1 MYSDKIKKVLQMRKL
16 IPSVITVLFLFTL
29 TSCKGTDI
37 FGDYSLTYSYSSQC
51 SETSDGAKAEST
63 LSIMADSS
71 VFAETTNELK
81 SDDSTVELIM
91 FTDKV
96 NQGGLAKV
104 TIKGKKDTV
113 YSIKL
118 FLSSGL
124 SKSASLRD
132 KTSDS
137 DGTVS
142 WTWRISANISNGDY
156 PILIEENNKTV
167 LQTRITVV
175 SSED

>member
-1 MYSDKIKKVLQMRKL
+1 MRKL
-16 IPSVITVLFLFTL
+16 IPTVISALFLLTF

-37 FGDYSLTYSYSSQC
+37 FGDYPLTYSYSSLC
-51 SETSDGAKAEST
+51 SETTDGAKAESS

-71 VFAETTNELK
+71 VLAETTNEFK
-81 SDDSTVELIM
+81 SDDGTVELIM

-96 NQGGLAKV
+96 NQGGRAKV
-104 TIKGKKDTV
+104 AIKGKKGTV

-137 DGTVS
+137 DGIVS
-142 WTWRISANISNGDY
+142 WTWRISANISTGDY

-167 LQTRITVV
+167 LQMRITVI

>member
-1 MYSDKIKKVLQMRKL
+1 MRKIL
-16 IPSVITVLFLFTL
+16 SSVIVICMLFTF
-29 TSCKGTDI
+29 TSCKGPDI
-37 FGDYSLTYSYSSQC
+37 FGDYSLTYSYSSQV
-51 SETSDGAKAEST
+51 SEPSDGADAVST
-63 LSIMADSS
+63 SSIMSDSS
-71 VFAETTNELK
+71 LPLETENE
-81 SDDSTVELIM
+81 SEPDNSAVELIM

-96 NQGGLAKV
+96 NPGEEAKIA
-104 TIKGKKDTV
+104 IKGKKDTV

-124 SKSASLRD
+124 STSASLKD

-142 WTWRISANISNGDY
+142 WTWKISANISSGDY

>member
-1 MYSDKIKKVLQMRKL
+1 MRKL
-16 IPSVITVLFLFTL
+16 IPTVISALFLLTF

-37 FGDYSLTYSYSSQC
+37 FGDYSLTYSYSSQY
-51 SETSDGAKAEST
+51 SESSDGANAEST
-63 LSIMADSS
+63 LSVMADSS
-71 VFAETTNELK
+71 LFAETENE
-81 SDDSTVELIM
+81 SVPDDSAVELIM

-96 NQGGLAKV
+96 NTGEEAKIS
-104 TIKGKKDTV
+104 IKGKKDTV

-124 SKSASLRD
+124 STSSSLID

-142 WTWRISANISNGDY
+142 WTWKISANISSGDY
-156 PILIEENNKTV
+156 PILIEESNKTV
-167 LQTRITVV
+167 LQTKITVV